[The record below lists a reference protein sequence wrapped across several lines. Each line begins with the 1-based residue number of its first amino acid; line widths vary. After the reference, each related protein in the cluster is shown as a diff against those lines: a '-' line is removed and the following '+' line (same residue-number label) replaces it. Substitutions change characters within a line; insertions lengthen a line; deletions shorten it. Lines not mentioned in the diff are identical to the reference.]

1 MESYSLDNTG
11 RYGKH
16 RVGVRVC
23 VRGSMDERVV
33 DVAYD
38 AHTLQLCEV
47 RVRVRVW
54 MWRNETE
61 TQANTKGYVYTIT
74 DIS

>member
-1 MESYSLDNTG
+1 M
-11 RYGKH
+11 
-16 RVGVRVC
+16 C